1 MDVVTKVRTPLFPTY
16 RQAQAFMKAT
26 SGLSTQLVRD
36 MITVIHNQRGT
47 PQQQVDWTNPDEW
60 ISERLSGEFAELA
73 LRIWQTDNGILN
85 PRHCYGSW
93 MFINNFALMEGDK
106 WAPSDAGT
114 QFLADDAA
122 IVRHI
127 DDAEGILALLDIL
140 ATKEQAKRSDI
151 LPDWQAF
158 LQENSK
164 FTAESSSKTT
174 LYQRLVNVIDRGLV
188 EKDGNSYQISDN
200 GMNWLNAIAN
210 NQASVSDPRSDILR
224 AAKQFNAEQKACLK
238 QSLLTMDPYDFE
250 HLIGILL
257 EAMGYDEVEV
267 TKASGDKGV
276 DVKGSVQVGITRI
289 TEVIQA
295 KRHAGTIG
303 RPVIDQLRGAL
314 PYHKAIRGTIIT
326 TGKFADK
333 CEDSAMFPG
342 AAPIT
347 LIDGERLIELL
358 VEHGIGIHK
367 RKIELLE
374 LDIAGLSREV

>member
-1 MDVVTKVRTPLFPTY
+1 MEVVTKVRTPLFPTY

-26 SGLSTQLVRD
+26 MGVPTQLVRD

-47 PQQQVDWTNPDEW
+47 PQQQVDWTNPDQW
-60 ISERLSGEFAELA
+60 INERLTGKFAEFA
-73 LRIWQTDNGILN
+73 LRIWQTDKGILN

-93 MFINNFALMEGDK
+93 MFINNFALMAGDK
-106 WAPSDAGT
+106 WQPSHTGE
-114 QFLADDAA
+114 QFLANDPL
-122 IVRHI
+122 VLREI
-127 DDAEGILALLDIL
+127 DDAEGIFALLDIL

-188 EKDGNSYQISDN
+188 EKDGNSYQIAEP
-200 GMNWLNAIAN
+200 GMQWLNTDSQHQPKTN
-210 NQASVSDPRSDILR
+210 DPRADILR
-224 AAKQFNAEQKACLK
+224 AAKQFNAEQKAKLK
-238 QSLLTMDPYDFE
+238 QNLLTMDPYDFE
-250 HLIGILL
+250 HLIGMLL

-326 TGKFADK
+326 TGKFAEK
-333 CEDSAMFPG
+333 CEGSAMFPG

-347 LIDGERLIELL
+347 LIDGDRLIELL
-358 VEHGIGIHK
+358 VEHGIGIQK

-374 LDIAGLSREV
+374 LDIAGLSRGL